1 MSKLVL
7 TGFCSSSPQQNH
19 QQNKKKVVVTDFM
32 FVVVCEMEV
41 AKIQYHNIEYRNK
54 TFEIDYTL
62 RYFKSVC
69 WHQQP
74 PDNQTIKNW
83 HQVSMQFWKIWSTR
97 FFGTQLRGDQNLL
110 FTVGGF
116 FFNKREYSGD
126 DWLDPLIQYVT
137 EVDSWIMLKT
147 RCALFWEDM
156 LFTLFSSKD

>member
-19 QQNKKKVVVTDFM
+19 KQNKKKVVVTDFM

-116 FFNKREYSGD
+116 FQQERVLWGWLTGPSHTVCHWGWQLDYVENK
-126 DWLDPLIQYVT
+126 
-137 EVDSWIMLKT
+137 M
-147 RCALFWEDM
+147 C
-156 LFTLFSSKD
+156 TLLGRHAIHPVFF